1 MKRSG
6 KDVVLRS
13 GNLDRL
19 AILGHFGNDQNG
31 SLELISMHQT
41 IKGDPNDGLYELK
54 PTQSFLNHIPT

>member
-6 KDVVLRS
+6 KGDVLRS
-13 GNLDRL
+13 GNLDKL

-41 IKGDPNDGLYELK
+41 IKGDPKDGQDELE
-54 PTQSFLNHIPT
+54 PNHT